1 MAHIKFNHFNSSA
14 FNSFV
19 PEAAKVAN
27 NQLLKRVLIVG
38 GLAFVLWYFLR
49 PKPVVV
55 SNEDE
60 NKE

>member
-38 GLAFVLWYFLR
+38 GIAFVLWYILR
-49 PKPVVV
+49 PKPVAV
-55 SNEDE
+55 SKGDE

>member
-19 PEAAKVAN
+19 PEAAKLAN

-38 GLAFVLWYFLR
+38 GIAFVVWYLLR

-55 SNEDE
+55 RKEEE
-60 NKE
+60 NIE

>member
-1 MAHIKFNHFNSSA
+1 MANIKFNHFNSSA

-27 NQLLKRVLIVG
+27 NQFLKRVLIVG
-38 GLAFVLWYFLR
+38 GIAFVLWYFLR

-55 SNEDE
+55 SKEVED
-60 NKE
+60 KE